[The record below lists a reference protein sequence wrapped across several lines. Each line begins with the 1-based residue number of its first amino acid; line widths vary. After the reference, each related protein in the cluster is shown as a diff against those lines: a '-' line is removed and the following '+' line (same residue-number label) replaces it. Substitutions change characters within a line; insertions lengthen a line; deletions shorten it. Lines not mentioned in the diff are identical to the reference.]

1 MKIPAE
7 WQEIKTAD
15 RLAISCA
22 MLIML
27 FVALRQQLRPLK
39 ISPCI
44 VKNWMAGAR
53 INVIAANDIGLQQR
67 RQIATEIDNI
77 MISRVLFL
85 GFT

>member
-1 MKIPAE
+1 
-7 WQEIKTAD
+7 
-15 RLAISCA
+15 
-22 MLIML
+22 
-27 FVALRQQLRPLK
+27 
-39 ISPCI
+39 
-44 VKNWMAGAR
+44 MAGAR